1 MLEQRA
7 EATHGAATE
16 TAHAAPSETADSPA
30 ADYRLGLT
38 TQGTELEP
46 TELPVEGTIPP
57 WLEGALIR
65 NGPARFEG
73 GDTQVR
79 HWFDGSAMLHKF
91 ALAHGEVRYSNRFLR
106 TRSHAA
112 LADGRIGYSEFA
124 TDPCR
129 SIFKRFAAM
138 FSPQLTDNA
147 SVNLVRLGDDFV
159 AMTETPLP
167 VRFDPATLDTLG
179 VVKYEDSL
187 RAGITTAHP
196 HLDPRSGDLV
206 NYVAELGARSRYT
219 IYRQAPGETGRRRRV
234 ASLPVKEPAYMHSFG
249 ITDRYVVLVEFPLV
263 VNPLRLAGAGRPFIE
278 NYRWRPERG
287 ARFHVVDSDDGS
299 VRAAVQAEPFFAF
312 HHVNAFEDGDA
323 LVVDLAGYADPAVI
337 DALYRRSMLDPDSHL
352 PPVRLRR
359 YRVPLDGS
367 DATFETIGDEKI
379 ELPRIDYRRR
389 NGRRHR
395 YAYGISSSGDR
406 MRSFSDQ
413 LVKVDADDGATAI
426 WREEGCHP
434 GEPVFVAAPG
444 GSAEDEGVALSV
456 VLDTR
461 SGRSFLLV
469 LDAGSFEELARAEVP
484 QYAPF
489 TFHGQF
495 LSGVE

>member
-1 MLEQRA
+1 MLEQA
-7 EATHGAATE
+7 SEATEARAGTAAG
-16 TAHAAPSETADSPA
+16 
-30 ADYRLGLT
+30 DYRLGIS
-38 TQGTELEP
+38 TQETELDAID
-46 TELPVEGTIPP
+46 LPVAGIIPG

-73 GDTQVR
+73 GEAEVR

-91 ALAHGEVRYSNRFLR
+91 ALAEGRVRYSNRFLR

-112 LADGRIGYSEFA
+112 LAEGRIGYSEFA

-138 FSPQLTDNA
+138 FSPGLTDNA
-147 SVNLVRLGDDFV
+147 TVNLVRLGDDFI
-159 AMTETPLP
+159 AMTETPIP

-187 RAGITTAHP
+187 RAGVTTAHP
-196 HLDPRSGDLV
+196 HRDPRSGDLV
-206 NYVAELGARSRYT
+206 NYVTEFGPRSRYT
-219 IYRQAPGETGRRRRV
+219 VYRQAGGELARRRRV
-234 ASLPVKEPAYMHSFG
+234 ASLPVREPAYMHSFG
-249 ITDRYVVLVEFPLV
+249 ITERYVVLAEFPLV
-263 VNPLRLAGAGRPFIE
+263 VNPLRLALSGRPFIE

-287 ARFHVVDSDDGS
+287 TRFNVIDSHDGS
-299 VRAAVQAEPFFAF
+299 LRATVHAEPFFAF

-323 LVVDLAGYADPAVI
+323 LVVDLACYDDPTVI

-352 PPVRLRR
+352 PPLGLRR
-359 YRVPLDGS
+359 FRVPLDGS
-367 DATFETIGDEKI
+367 DATSETIGEETI
-379 ELPRIDYRRR
+379 ELPRIDYRR
-389 NGRRHR
+389 NGRRYR
-395 YAYGISSSGDR
+395 YAYGISSSGER
-406 MRSFSDQ
+406 MRNLSDQ
-413 LVKVDADDGATAI
+413 LVKVDGDDGTTAI

-444 GSAEDEGVALSV
+444 GSDEDEGVALSV
-456 VLDTR
+456 VLDAR
-461 SGRSFLLV
+461 AGRSFLLV

-484 QYAPF
+484 QHAPF

-495 LSGVE
+495 LSGVA